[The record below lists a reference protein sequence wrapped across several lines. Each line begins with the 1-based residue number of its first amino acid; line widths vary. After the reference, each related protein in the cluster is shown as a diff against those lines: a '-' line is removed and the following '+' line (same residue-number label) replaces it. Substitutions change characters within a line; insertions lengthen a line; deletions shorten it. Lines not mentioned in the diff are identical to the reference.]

1 MLRDSRK
8 EAVVVCER
16 GQRRHAIRELGHVGR
31 CLEESAH
38 SVARRGPAFPSLPVL
53 VRALVIAVFFR
64 RVPGCTKRVGS
75 ASRHEFKRRQV
86 MTMES
91 LNERLTAFR
100 IKGESS
106 RDPEV
111 TALMHR
117 ATDDLRAS
125 GILAGVP
132 SVGDAAPLF
141 VRPDLDGA
149 TVHLRTLLERG
160 PTIVSFFRGRW

>member
-1 MLRDSRK
+1 MSRSVRK
-8 EAVVVCER
+8 TIGEP
-16 GQRRHAIRELGHVGR
+16 ELPQGAR
-31 CLEESAH
+31 SEL
-38 SVARRGPAFPSLPVL
+38 ARRPA
-53 VRALVIAVFFR
+53 
-64 RVPGCTKRVGS
+64 TN
-75 ASRHEFKRRQV
+75 EFKRRQV

-106 RDPEV
+106 RDPAV

-117 ATDDLRAS
+117 ATDELRAS

-141 VRPDLDGA
+141 ARPDLDGA
-149 TVHLRTLLERG
+149 TVHLQTLLERG